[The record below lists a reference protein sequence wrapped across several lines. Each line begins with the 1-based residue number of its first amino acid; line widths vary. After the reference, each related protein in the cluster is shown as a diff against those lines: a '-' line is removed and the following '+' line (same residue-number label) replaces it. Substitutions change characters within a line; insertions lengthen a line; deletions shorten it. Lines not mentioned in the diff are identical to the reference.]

1 MFPILGG
8 NIKRIS
14 NHYHYIYFSI
24 VSWGKYGGLCHAKVK
39 VNTIKTKGNK
49 FLSRQM
55 GEYRRATIS
64 HREG

>member
-1 MFPILGG
+1 MIADYD
-8 NIKRIS
+8 S
-14 NHYHYIYFSI
+14 DIYLNI

-39 VNTIKTKGNK
+39 ENTIKTKRNK